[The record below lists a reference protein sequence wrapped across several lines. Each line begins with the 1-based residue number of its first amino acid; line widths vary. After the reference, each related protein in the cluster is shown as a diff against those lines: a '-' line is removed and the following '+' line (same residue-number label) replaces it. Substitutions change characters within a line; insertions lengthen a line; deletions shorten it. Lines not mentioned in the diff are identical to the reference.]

1 MITSVDTVTQVSI
14 KFRKKKKSNKNM
26 GISIEHHTNKTY
38 ENGDKCVRKIEK
50 KTYTNDTNPQKQAN
64 RQGMGW
70 REPPMLLF
78 FNLFFSNSEALI
90 RPSNSDVSARL

>member
-1 MITSVDTVTQVSI
+1 MSRGMITSVDTVTQVSI

-50 KTYTNDTNPQKQAN
+50 KTYTNDTNSQKQAN

-70 REPPMLLF
+70 RSHRCYCFLICF
-78 FNLFFSNSEALI
+78 FLT
-90 RPSNSDVSARL
+90 RKR